1 MLHGSTHV
9 MLGKLSMRFDN
20 KNKELSVTKKF
31 LKEVIKELEHEIDYW
46 FDTNKEKDNKIK
58 FLEDQLDNLAFEVI
72 LKKDNLPVN

>member
-1 MLHGSTHV
+1 M
-9 MLGKLSMRFDN
+9 
-20 KNKELSVTKKF
+20 TKKF